1 MQHMAQLKVIAGGGA
16 KSFAPSCTVTMDD
29 SIDRFTDFV
38 TIGWDNNK
46 GNAVIVQNADAITLG
61 FAYLMIA
68 KAFKDSYDSLT
79 DEERSIVDD
88 SLPRI

>member
-1 MQHMAQLKVIAGGGA
+1 MSQLKVIAGGGA
-16 KSFAPSCTVTMDD
+16 KSFVPGCTVTMDD

-38 TIGWDNNK
+38 TVGWNYNK
-46 GNAVIVQNADAITLG
+46 DTAVIIQNADTITLG

-79 DEERSIVDD
+79 DEEKLIVDD

>member
-1 MQHMAQLKVIAGGGA
+1 MAQLRIIAGGGA
-16 KSFAPSCTVTMDD
+16 KGFVPGCTVTMND

-38 TIGWDNNK
+38 TVGWDYNK
-46 GNAVIVQNADAITLG
+46 DIAVIVQNADTITLG

-79 DEERSIVDD
+79 DEEKLIVDD
-88 SLPRI
+88 SLPRT

>member
-1 MQHMAQLKVIAGGGA
+1 MSQFKVIAGGGA
-16 KSFAPSCTVTMDD
+16 KSFAPGCTVTMNN

-38 TIGWDNNK
+38 TVGWDHNK
-46 GNAVIVQNADAITLG
+46 DNAVIIQNADTITLG

-79 DEERSIVDD
+79 DEERLVVDD
-88 SLPRI
+88 SLLRI

>member
-1 MQHMAQLKVIAGGGA
+1 MTQLKVIAGGRA
-16 KSFAPSCTVTMDD
+16 KSFVPSCTVIMDN
-29 SIDRFTDFV
+29 SIDKFTDFV
-38 TIGWDNNK
+38 TVGWNNNK
-46 GNAVIVQNADAITLG
+46 DNAVIIQNADVITLG
-61 FAYLMIA
+61 FAYLMIT

>member
-1 MQHMAQLKVIAGGGA
+1 MTQLRVIAGDRA
-16 KSFAPSCTVTMDD
+16 ERFAPSCTVLLDD
-29 SIDRFTDFV
+29 SIDKFTDFV
-38 TIGWDNNK
+38 TVGWDHNK
-46 GNAVIVQNADAITLG
+46 DTAVIIQNADTITLG

-88 SLPRI
+88 SLPR

>member
-1 MQHMAQLKVIAGGGA
+1 MAQLKVIAGGGA
-16 KSFAPSCTVTMDD
+16 KNFAPSCTVTMNN

-46 GNAVIVQNADAITLG
+46 DTAVIIQNADAITLG
-61 FAYLMIA
+61 FAILLIA

-79 DEERSIVDD
+79 DEEKLIVDKP
-88 SLPRI
+88 LPRT

>member
-1 MQHMAQLKVIAGGGA
+1 MAQLKVIAGSGA
-16 KSFAPSCTVTMDD
+16 KSFIPSCTVTMDD
-29 SIDRFTDFV
+29 SIYKFTDFV
-38 TIGWDNNK
+38 TVGWDYNK
-46 GNAVIVQNADAITLG
+46 DCAVIVQNADAITLG

-68 KAFKDSYDSLT
+68 EAFKDSYNSLT

>member
-1 MQHMAQLKVIAGGGA
+1 MSQLKVIAGGST

-29 SIDRFTDFV
+29 SIYKFTDFV
-38 TIGWDNNK
+38 TVGWDNNK
-46 GNAVIVQNADAITLG
+46 DSAVIIQNADAITLG

-79 DEERSIVDD
+79 DEEKLIIDNEFNKRGK
-88 SLPRI
+88 

>member
-1 MQHMAQLKVIAGGGA
+1 MTQLKVIAGGGA
-16 KSFAPSCTVTMDD
+16 KSFIPSCTVIMDD
-29 SIDRFTDFV
+29 SIYKFTDFV
-38 TIGWDNNK
+38 TVGWDYNK
-46 GNAVIVQNADAITLG
+46 DCAVIVQNADAITLG

-68 KAFKDSYDSLT
+68 EAFKDSYNSLT

>member
-1 MQHMAQLKVIAGGGA
+1 MAQLKVIAGGGA
-16 KSFAPSCTVTMDD
+16 KSFVPGCTVTMND

-38 TIGWDNNK
+38 TVGWDYNK
-46 GNAVIVQNADAITLG
+46 DIAIIVQNADTITLG

-79 DEERSIVDD
+79 DEEKSIVDD

>member
-1 MQHMAQLKVIAGGGA
+1 MSQFRVIAGGGA
-16 KSFAPSCTVTMDD
+16 KSFVPSCTVTMDN
-29 SIDRFTDFV
+29 SINRFTDFV
-38 TIGWDNNK
+38 TVGWDNNK
-46 GNAVIVQNADAITLG
+46 DNAVIIQNADAITLG

-79 DEERSIVDD
+79 DAERAIVDE

>member
-1 MQHMAQLKVIAGGGA
+1 MAQLKVIAGGEA
-16 KSFAPSCTVTMDD
+16 KRFAPSCIVTMDN

-38 TIGWDNNK
+38 TVGWDYNK
-46 GNAVIVQNADAITLG
+46 DCTVIVQNADTITLG

-79 DEERSIVDD
+79 DEERLIVDKTFA
-88 SLPRI
+88 

>member
-1 MQHMAQLKVIAGGGA
+1 MAQLIVIAGGGA
-16 KSFAPSCTVTMDD
+16 KRFVPGCTVTMDN
-29 SIDRFTDFV
+29 SIDRFTAFV
-38 TIGWDNNK
+38 TVGWDNNK
-46 GNAVIVQNADAITLG
+46 GNAVIIQHTDTITLG

>member
-1 MQHMAQLKVIAGGGA
+1 MAQLRVIAGGKA
-16 KSFAPSCTVTMDD
+16 KRFAPSCTVTMDN

-38 TIGWDNNK
+38 TVGWDNNK
-46 GNAVIVQNADAITLG
+46 DNAVIVQSADAITLG

>member
-1 MQHMAQLKVIAGGGA
+1 MAQLKVIAGGST

-38 TIGWDNNK
+38 TVGWDNNK
-46 GNAVIVQNADAITLG
+46 GNAVIIQNADTITLG
-61 FAYLMIA
+61 FAYLLIA

-79 DEERSIVDD
+79 DEEKLIVDK

>member
-1 MQHMAQLKVIAGGGA
+1 MAQLKVIAGGEA
-16 KSFAPSCTVTMDD
+16 KRFAPSCTVTMDN

-38 TIGWDNNK
+38 TIGWDYNK
-46 GNAVIVQNADAITLG
+46 DTAVIVQSADTITLG

>member
-1 MQHMAQLKVIAGGGA
+1 MTQLKVIAGGGA
-16 KSFAPSCTVTMDD
+16 KSFVPGCTVTMDN
-29 SIDRFTDFV
+29 SIDKFTDFV
-38 TIGWDNNK
+38 AVGWDNNK
-46 GNAVIVQNADAITLG
+46 DSAVIIQNADAITLG

-79 DEERSIVDD
+79 NEEKLIVDK

>member
-1 MQHMAQLKVIAGGGA
+1 MSQFKVIAGGGA
-16 KSFAPSCTVTMDD
+16 KSFAPSCTVTIDN

-38 TIGWDNNK
+38 TVGWDYNK
-46 GNAVIVQNADAITLG
+46 DTAVIVQNADTITLG

-79 DEERSIVDD
+79 DEEKLIVDNEFNK
-88 SLPRI
+88 RGK

>member
-1 MQHMAQLKVIAGGGA
+1 MAQLKVIAGGEA
-16 KSFAPSCTVTMDD
+16 KSFAPGCTVTMDN

-38 TIGWDNNK
+38 TVGWDYNK
-46 GNAVIVQNADAITLG
+46 DCAVIVQNADTITLG
-61 FAYLMIA
+61 FAIYMIA

-79 DEERSIVDD
+79 DEEKLIVDE

>member
-1 MQHMAQLKVIAGGGA
+1 MNMSQLKVIAGGGA
-16 KSFAPSCTVTMDD
+16 KSFVPSCTVAMDN

-38 TIGWDNNK
+38 TVGWDNNK
-46 GNAVIVQNADAITLG
+46 DNAVIVQNADAITLG

-68 KAFKDSYDSLT
+68 NAFKDVYDSLT
-79 DEERSIVDD
+79 DEEKSIVDD

>member
-1 MQHMAQLKVIAGGGA
+1 MAQLKVIAGGST

-46 GNAVIVQNADAITLG
+46 DNAVIIQNADAITLG
-61 FAYLMIA
+61 FAYLMIT

-79 DEERSIVDD
+79 DVERAIVDE

>member
-1 MQHMAQLKVIAGGGA
+1 MLKVITGGRA
-16 KSFAPSCTVTMDD
+16 QSFVPSCTITMDN

-38 TIGWDNNK
+38 TVGWDNNK
-46 GNAVIVQNADAITLG
+46 DNAVIIQNADTITLG

-79 DEERSIVDD
+79 DEEKSIVDD
-88 SLPRI
+88 ALPRI

>member
-1 MQHMAQLKVIAGGGA
+1 MAQLKVMAGGRA
-16 KSFAPSCTVTMDD
+16 QSFVPSCTVTMDN

-46 GNAVIVQNADAITLG
+46 DNAVIIQNADTITLG

-79 DEERSIVDD
+79 DEEKSIVDD
-88 SLPRI
+88 ALPRI